1 MKEIRLLLE
10 NFWIDKNKNREDYFL
25 ARKKENELRKFFAE
39 KPGWKIISN
48 EKIIKVEKIP
58 AKAESFMGIE
68 RFQEKL
74 DYCILCGL
82 LIFLE
87 EKEDGEQFLLHEII
101 DLSLIHI

>member
-82 LIFLE
+82 LIFWKKKRRESSFFFMKL
-87 EKEDGEQFLLHEII
+87 
-101 DLSLIHI
+101 

>member
-48 EKIIKVEKIP
+48 EKNNK
-58 AKAESFMGIE
+58 G
-68 RFQEKL
+68 
-74 DYCILCGL
+74 
-82 LIFLE
+82 
-87 EKEDGEQFLLHEII
+87 
-101 DLSLIHI
+101 